1 MKLLVALEHHFVRTS
16 DGIYT
21 DLAFAYDYWQEY
33 LGIFDS
39 VLVVARIEESN
50 KEPVGLKKANGEGVE
65 FFALP
70 DHRGGRSFIKN
81 FPKVFWLAGKATK
94 QADYFLLRAGKI
106 GCMVWLWL
114 ILRRKKYAMECMGH
128 VKEGVA
134 TERPKTLFYKT
145 LSSVTHYLCRI
156 QVRFA
161 QCSSYTSHFLRK
173 SYPCKKRKL
182 EFVFSGV
189 RLTDDVITS
198 PRQKESFTTEPF
210 RIVSIGRVEL
220 QKGHQWLV
228 RAAGQLAQKNDLSS
242 WSLDIVGPGSQIPTL
257 KRLTKELQIEDKV
270 KIVGGVEWG
279 TELFG
284 YIDKAQLFML
294 PSLTEGMP
302 RSLIEAMARGIPAIG
317 SNTGGIPELLCEE
330 ALVPVD
336 NVSALTDKIVEF
348 MSNPD
353 LLVRMSNYNFQKAQ
367 DYRIEKTKSEKLA
380 FWNYIK
386 DNT

>member
-33 LGIFDS
+33 LGIFGS
-39 VLVVARIEESN
+39 VLVVARIEESD

-106 GCMVWLWL
+106 GFIVWLWL
-114 ILRRKKYAMECMGH
+114 IFRRKKYAMECMGH
-128 VKEGVA
+128 VKEGLA
-134 TERPKTLFYKT
+134 AERPKTLFYKT
-145 LSSVTHYLCRI
+145 LSSINHYLCRI

-161 QCSSYTSHFLRK
+161 QCSSYTSQFLRK
-173 SYPCKKRKL
+173 SYPCKKRNL

-189 RLTDDVITS
+189 RLTEDLITS
-198 PRQKESFTTEPF
+198 PRQKNFFKIEPF
-210 RIVSIGRVEL
+210 RIVSIGRVER
-220 QKGHQWLV
+220 QKGHQWLL
-228 RAAGQLAQKNDLSS
+228 RAAGQLAQKNDLPG
-242 WSLDIVGPGSQIPTL
+242 WSIDIVGPGSQIPNL
-257 KRLTKELQIEDKV
+257 KRQAKELRIEDKV
-270 KIVGGVEWG
+270 KIVGGVKWG
-279 TELFG
+279 DELFG
-284 YIDKAQLFML
+284 YIDRAHLFVL

-317 SNTGGIPELLCEE
+317 SNTGGIPELLPKQ
-330 ALVPVD
+330 ALVSVED
-336 NVSALTDKIVEF
+336 VGALAD
-348 MSNPD
+348 
-353 LLVRMSNYNFQKAQ
+353 
-367 DYRIEKTKSEKLA
+367 
-380 FWNYIK
+380 
-386 DNT
+386 